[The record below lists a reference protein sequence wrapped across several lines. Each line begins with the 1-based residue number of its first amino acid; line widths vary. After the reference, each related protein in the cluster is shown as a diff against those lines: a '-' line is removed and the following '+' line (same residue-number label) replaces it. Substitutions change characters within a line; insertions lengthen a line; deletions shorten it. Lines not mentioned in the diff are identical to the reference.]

1 MGKELFKNIPSKVG
15 DLVKDVRNGRI
26 GLPDLQRPFVWR
38 DNKVRE
44 LFDSMLKG
52 YPIGYIMLWESPADY
67 ESKKSTIGDNSKTYE
82 EPKELVID
90 GQQRLTALVAAMFAV
105 KMKDKNFADREIKIS
120 YNPLTREFA
129 VWSQAYEKDTEW
141 ISRISDVF
149 LAKEDNSISSLRR
162 YFIKE
167 ANEGRSKKGFPLLTD
182 EEEDRIEDS
191 INALL
196 NLSDYSL
203 PTLEIS
209 YNADEEDV
217 ADIFVRVNSGGQSL
231 TENNF
236 IQTLISVY
244 ENETSDKINAFA
256 AASRVPAANTSYNT
270 LLAIDPPHLIRMA
283 VGFGFKRA
291 RLKYA
296 YMLLRGKNLET
307 GKFSDKVRHDN
318 LQIFKDALD
327 KAINPGC
334 VTTTN
339 FILIYSKSKEHWH
352 PNRLYTNRG
361 SRDKRYGNFITNIN
375 DPFPSWN
382 LITLTEAFAEER
394 KLSIKEAR
402 AFIKSYPEQMDQFV
416 LEHCESV
423 IQLVNPD
430 YNSVGAETRAMI
442 DESRNKPNE
451 ILRQVRDGYSDIY
464 LLNGKR
470 IIFYR
475 DKLKKVDGEYVP
487 GEPLTTLW
495 DDLLSNNLH
504 NEGGVNFP
512 KGKKPEA
519 LIKRCI
525 ELSSDLGDI
534 VLDSFL
540 GSGTTAAVAH
550 KMKRRW
556 IGIEMGKQAYTH
568 CKPRID
574 DAIANNDA
582 SGITKSVDWQGG
594 GGYRFY
600 EVAPTLINKDAFDEY
615 VINEDYDANMLAAAV
630 ALHEG
635 FHYQPDGELF
645 WKQSVGN
652 ENSYLFVTTRHLNST
667 YLDSIKDTMEEGEY
681 LIIACRSFD
690 RGLDKA
696 YDNIAVKKIPQM
708 LLERCEF
715 GKTDYNLNIV
725 HPPVYDDE
733 EEQDV

>member
-1 MGKELFKNIPSKVG
+1 MANKLELTWYGKDEPIRVEPRLLIEDTALSNIAADPDTQNMLIHG
-15 DLVKDVRNGRI
+15 DN
-26 GLPDLQRPFVWR
+26 LPA
-38 DNKVRE
+38 
-44 LFDSMLKG
+44 LKA
-52 YPIGYIMLWESPADY
+52 L
-67 ESKKSTIGDNSKTYE
+67 ESKFA
-82 EPKELVID
+82 
-90 GQQRLTALVAAMFAV
+90 GQV
-105 KMKDKNFADREIKIS
+105 KCI
-120 YNPLTREFA
+120 Y
-129 VWSQAYEKDTEW
+129 
-141 ISRISDVF
+141 
-149 LAKEDNSISSLRR
+149 
-162 YFIKE
+162 
-167 ANEGRSKKGFPLLTD
+167 
-182 EEEDRIEDS
+182 
-191 INALL
+191 
-196 NLSDYSL
+196 
-203 PTLEIS
+203 
-209 YNADEEDV
+209 
-217 ADIFVRVNSGGQSL
+217 
-231 TENNF
+231 
-236 IQTLISVY
+236 
-244 ENETSDKINAFA
+244 
-256 AASRVPAANTSYNT
+256 
-270 LLAIDPPHLIRMA
+270 IDPPFNTGQA
-283 VGFGFKRA
+283 FEN
-291 RLKYA
+291 YDD
-296 YMLLRGKNLET
+296 NLEM
-307 GKFSDKVRHDN
+307 SIWLDLMRSR
-318 LQIFKDALD
+318 LQIIHTLLKDDGTLFVHIDDQNLPYLTLLLDEIFGKQNRLYLITFKQGAATGH

-451 ILRQVRDGYSDIY
+451 ILRQVRDVYSDIY

-594 GGYRFY
+594 GGYHFY

-635 FHYQPDGELF
+635 FHYQPDGDLF

-652 ENSYLFVTTRHLNST
+652 ENSYLFVTTRHLNSP

-690 RGLDKA
+690 SGLDKA
-696 YDNIAVKKIPQM
+696 YDNITVKKIPQM

-715 GKTDYNLNIV
+715 GKADYNLNIV
-725 HPPVYDDE
+725 HPPVYDDCDE
-733 EEQDV
+733 EEEDV

>member
-1 MGKELFKNIPSKVG
+1 MANKLELTWYGKDEPIRVEPRLLIENTELSNTAADPDTQNMLIHG
-15 DLVKDVRNGRI
+15 DNL
-26 GLPDLQRPFVWR
+26 LA
-38 DNKVRE
+38 
-44 LFDSMLKG
+44 LKA
-52 YPIGYIMLWESPADY
+52 L
-67 ESKKSTIGDNSKTYE
+67 ESKFA
-82 EPKELVID
+82 
-90 GQQRLTALVAAMFAV
+90 GQV
-105 KMKDKNFADREIKIS
+105 KCI
-120 YNPLTREFA
+120 Y
-129 VWSQAYEKDTEW
+129 
-141 ISRISDVF
+141 
-149 LAKEDNSISSLRR
+149 
-162 YFIKE
+162 
-167 ANEGRSKKGFPLLTD
+167 
-182 EEEDRIEDS
+182 
-191 INALL
+191 
-196 NLSDYSL
+196 
-203 PTLEIS
+203 
-209 YNADEEDV
+209 
-217 ADIFVRVNSGGQSL
+217 
-231 TENNF
+231 
-236 IQTLISVY
+236 
-244 ENETSDKINAFA
+244 
-256 AASRVPAANTSYNT
+256 
-270 LLAIDPPHLIRMA
+270 IDPPFNTGQA
-283 VGFGFKRA
+283 FEN
-291 RLKYA
+291 YDD
-296 YMLLRGKNLET
+296 NLEM
-307 GKFSDKVRHDN
+307 SIWLDLMRSR
-318 LQIFKDALD
+318 LQIIHTLLKDDGTLFVHIDDQNLPYLTLLLDEIFGKQNRLYLITFKQGAATGH

-667 YLDSIKDTMEEGEY
+667 YLDSIKDTMEDGEY
-681 LIIACRSFD
+681 LITACRSFD
-690 RGLDKA
+690 NGLDKA

>member
-1 MGKELFKNIPSKVG
+1 MANKLELTWYGKDEPIRVEPRLLIENTVLSNTAADPDTQNMLIHG
-15 DLVKDVRNGRI
+15 DNL
-26 GLPDLQRPFVWR
+26 LA
-38 DNKVRE
+38 
-44 LFDSMLKG
+44 LKA
-52 YPIGYIMLWESPADY
+52 L
-67 ESKKSTIGDNSKTYE
+67 ESKFA
-82 EPKELVID
+82 
-90 GQQRLTALVAAMFAV
+90 GQV
-105 KMKDKNFADREIKIS
+105 KCI
-120 YNPLTREFA
+120 Y
-129 VWSQAYEKDTEW
+129 
-141 ISRISDVF
+141 
-149 LAKEDNSISSLRR
+149 
-162 YFIKE
+162 
-167 ANEGRSKKGFPLLTD
+167 
-182 EEEDRIEDS
+182 
-191 INALL
+191 
-196 NLSDYSL
+196 
-203 PTLEIS
+203 
-209 YNADEEDV
+209 
-217 ADIFVRVNSGGQSL
+217 
-231 TENNF
+231 
-236 IQTLISVY
+236 
-244 ENETSDKINAFA
+244 
-256 AASRVPAANTSYNT
+256 
-270 LLAIDPPHLIRMA
+270 IDPPFNTGQA
-283 VGFGFKRA
+283 FEN
-291 RLKYA
+291 YDD
-296 YMLLRGKNLET
+296 NLEM
-307 GKFSDKVRHDN
+307 SIWLDLMRSR
-318 LQIFKDALD
+318 LQIIHTLLKDDGTLFVHIDDQNLPYLTLLLDEIFGKQNRLYLITFKQGAATGH

-430 YNSVGAETRAMI
+430 YNSVGAGTRAMI

-652 ENSYLFVTTRHLNST
+652 ENSYLFVATRHLNST

-715 GKTDYNLNIV
+715 GKNDYNLNIV

>member
-1 MGKELFKNIPSKVG
+1 MANKLELTWYGKDEPIRVEPRLLIENTALSNTAADPDTQNMLIHG
-15 DLVKDVRNGRI
+15 DNL
-26 GLPDLQRPFVWR
+26 LA
-38 DNKVRE
+38 
-44 LFDSMLKG
+44 LKA
-52 YPIGYIMLWESPADY
+52 L
-67 ESKKSTIGDNSKTYE
+67 ESKFA
-82 EPKELVID
+82 
-90 GQQRLTALVAAMFAV
+90 GQV
-105 KMKDKNFADREIKIS
+105 KCI
-120 YNPLTREFA
+120 Y
-129 VWSQAYEKDTEW
+129 
-141 ISRISDVF
+141 
-149 LAKEDNSISSLRR
+149 
-162 YFIKE
+162 
-167 ANEGRSKKGFPLLTD
+167 
-182 EEEDRIEDS
+182 
-191 INALL
+191 
-196 NLSDYSL
+196 
-203 PTLEIS
+203 
-209 YNADEEDV
+209 
-217 ADIFVRVNSGGQSL
+217 
-231 TENNF
+231 
-236 IQTLISVY
+236 
-244 ENETSDKINAFA
+244 
-256 AASRVPAANTSYNT
+256 
-270 LLAIDPPHLIRMA
+270 IDPPFNTGQA
-283 VGFGFKRA
+283 FEN
-291 RLKYA
+291 YDD
-296 YMLLRGKNLET
+296 NLEM
-307 GKFSDKVRHDN
+307 SIWLDLMRSR
-318 LQIFKDALD
+318 LQIIHTLLKDDGTLFVHIDDQNLPYLTLLLDEIFGKQNRLYLITFKQGAATGH

-442 DESRNKPNE
+442 DESRNKLNE

-667 YLDSIKDTMEEGEY
+667 YLDSIKDTMEDGEY

-690 RGLDKA
+690 NGLDKA

>member
-1 MGKELFKNIPSKVG
+1 MANKLELTWYGKDEPIRVEPRLLIENTALSNTAADPDTQNMLIHG
-15 DLVKDVRNGRI
+15 DNL
-26 GLPDLQRPFVWR
+26 LA
-38 DNKVRE
+38 
-44 LFDSMLKG
+44 LKA
-52 YPIGYIMLWESPADY
+52 L
-67 ESKKSTIGDNSKTYE
+67 ESKFA
-82 EPKELVID
+82 
-90 GQQRLTALVAAMFAV
+90 GQV
-105 KMKDKNFADREIKIS
+105 KCI
-120 YNPLTREFA
+120 Y
-129 VWSQAYEKDTEW
+129 
-141 ISRISDVF
+141 
-149 LAKEDNSISSLRR
+149 
-162 YFIKE
+162 
-167 ANEGRSKKGFPLLTD
+167 
-182 EEEDRIEDS
+182 
-191 INALL
+191 
-196 NLSDYSL
+196 
-203 PTLEIS
+203 
-209 YNADEEDV
+209 
-217 ADIFVRVNSGGQSL
+217 
-231 TENNF
+231 
-236 IQTLISVY
+236 
-244 ENETSDKINAFA
+244 
-256 AASRVPAANTSYNT
+256 
-270 LLAIDPPHLIRMA
+270 IDPPFNTGQA
-283 VGFGFKRA
+283 FEN
-291 RLKYA
+291 YDD
-296 YMLLRGKNLET
+296 NLEM
-307 GKFSDKVRHDN
+307 SIWLDLMRSR
-318 LQIFKDALD
+318 LQIIHTLLKDDGTLFVHIDDQNLPYLTLLLDEIFGKQNRLYLITFKQGAATGH

-681 LIIACRSFD
+681 LIIACSSFD

>member
-1 MGKELFKNIPSKVG
+1 MANKLELTWYGKDEPIRVEPRLLIEDTALSNTAADPDTQNMLIHG
-15 DLVKDVRNGRI
+15 DNL
-26 GLPDLQRPFVWR
+26 LA
-38 DNKVRE
+38 
-44 LFDSMLKG
+44 LKA
-52 YPIGYIMLWESPADY
+52 L
-67 ESKKSTIGDNSKTYE
+67 ESKFA
-82 EPKELVID
+82 
-90 GQQRLTALVAAMFAV
+90 GQV
-105 KMKDKNFADREIKIS
+105 KCI
-120 YNPLTREFA
+120 Y
-129 VWSQAYEKDTEW
+129 
-141 ISRISDVF
+141 
-149 LAKEDNSISSLRR
+149 
-162 YFIKE
+162 
-167 ANEGRSKKGFPLLTD
+167 
-182 EEEDRIEDS
+182 
-191 INALL
+191 
-196 NLSDYSL
+196 
-203 PTLEIS
+203 
-209 YNADEEDV
+209 
-217 ADIFVRVNSGGQSL
+217 
-231 TENNF
+231 
-236 IQTLISVY
+236 
-244 ENETSDKINAFA
+244 
-256 AASRVPAANTSYNT
+256 
-270 LLAIDPPHLIRMA
+270 IDPPFNTGQA
-283 VGFGFKRA
+283 FEN
-291 RLKYA
+291 YDD
-296 YMLLRGKNLET
+296 NLEM
-307 GKFSDKVRHDN
+307 SIWLDLMRSR
-318 LQIFKDALD
+318 LQIIHTLLKDDGTLFVHIDDQNLPYLTLLLDEIFGKQNRLYLITFKQGAATGH

-451 ILRQVRDGYSDIY
+451 ILRQVRDVYSDIY

-635 FHYQPDGELF
+635 FHYQPDGDLF

-652 ENSYLFVTTRHLNST
+652 ENSYLFVTTRHLNSP

-690 RGLDKA
+690 SGLDKA
-696 YDNIAVKKIPQM
+696 YDNITVKKIPQM

-715 GKTDYNLNIV
+715 GKADYNLNIV
-725 HPPVYDDE
+725 HPPVYDDCDE
-733 EEQDV
+733 EEEDV

>member
-1 MGKELFKNIPSKVG
+1 MANKLELTWYGKDEPIRVEPRLLIENTELSNTAADPDTQNMLIHG
-15 DLVKDVRNGRI
+15 DNL
-26 GLPDLQRPFVWR
+26 LA
-38 DNKVRE
+38 
-44 LFDSMLKG
+44 LKA
-52 YPIGYIMLWESPADY
+52 L
-67 ESKKSTIGDNSKTYE
+67 ESKFA
-82 EPKELVID
+82 
-90 GQQRLTALVAAMFAV
+90 GQV
-105 KMKDKNFADREIKIS
+105 KCI
-120 YNPLTREFA
+120 Y
-129 VWSQAYEKDTEW
+129 
-141 ISRISDVF
+141 
-149 LAKEDNSISSLRR
+149 
-162 YFIKE
+162 
-167 ANEGRSKKGFPLLTD
+167 
-182 EEEDRIEDS
+182 
-191 INALL
+191 
-196 NLSDYSL
+196 
-203 PTLEIS
+203 
-209 YNADEEDV
+209 
-217 ADIFVRVNSGGQSL
+217 
-231 TENNF
+231 
-236 IQTLISVY
+236 
-244 ENETSDKINAFA
+244 
-256 AASRVPAANTSYNT
+256 
-270 LLAIDPPHLIRMA
+270 IDPPFNTGQA
-283 VGFGFKRA
+283 FEN
-291 RLKYA
+291 YDD
-296 YMLLRGKNLET
+296 NLEM
-307 GKFSDKVRHDN
+307 SIWLDLMRSR
-318 LQIFKDALD
+318 LQIIHTLLKDDGTLFVHIDDQNLPYLTLLLDEIFGKQNRLYLITFKQGAATGH

-667 YLDSIKDTMEEGEY
+667 YLDSIKDTMEDGEY

-690 RGLDKA
+690 NGLDKA